1 MVARKGQPNLVND
14 PGYRPDW
21 RERAKSH
28 ALDERMKMFSF
39 RATGKF
45 IVLLSKAARRRGM
58 SNSAYVRRA
67 VCAFISADMQ
77 MPFEDVCALVPA
89 VERAGLTKDGLVWP
103 QDSGEGYGKWDV
115 KG

>member
-21 RERAKSH
+21 RERVKRRGP
-28 ALDERMKMFSF
+28 DERMKMFSF
-39 RATGKF
+39 RATGDF
-45 IVLLSKAARRRGM
+45 IVVMSRAARRRGM

-67 VCAFISADMQ
+67 VSAFIASDLE
-77 MPFEDVCALVPA
+77 MPFEDVCALHPA
-89 VERAGLTKDGLVWP
+89 VERAELTKNGLVWP
-103 QDSGEGYGKWDV
+103 QDDGKGYGNWDV